1 MEIVWASLG
10 SLAPGLDSLRS
21 LGKDNFVNLERA
33 ERPPGSSWYI
43 DHTSGSGQEVLGM
56 HMWLLPLSCCK
67 AWCGCS
73 LPAKLPCDLGTPF
86 PPPYPLL

>member
-33 ERPPGSSWYI
+33 ERAPRKQLV
-43 DHTSGSGQEVLGM
+43 H
-56 HMWLLPLSCCK
+56 
-67 AWCGCS
+67 
-73 LPAKLPCDLGTPF
+73 
-86 PPPYPLL
+86 